1 MEQVKSWI
9 RGGLSDSRPQRMNM
23 GMQRVKVEDVQEAN
37 EDQENIGE
45 DDEMGDSVTQGPKA
59 VHIRKDRG
67 EDKQNVTMD
76 DEMAG
81 MGVTFGLT
89 DLTPWW

>member
-1 MEQVKSWI
+1 
-9 RGGLSDSRPQRMNM
+9 
-23 GMQRVKVEDVQEAN
+23 
-37 EDQENIGE
+37 
-45 DDEMGDSVTQGPKA
+45 MGDSVTQGPKA